1 MSIPHADSL
10 VYPFYRPGVNGKF
23 AQKYQAVF
31 NNNNE
36 CGEMTEYVQA
46 LCLAGS
52 CPNRTHPLFKHIEK
66 HAFGDRMDIAAL
78 LLILSRRLLLRAFA
92 VVADVDILKAPFDEI
107 VRVVRD

>member
-1 MSIPHADSL
+1 MQP
-10 VYPFYRPGVNGKF
+10 VPGFPGRAF
-23 AQKYQAVF
+23 
-31 NNNNE
+31 
-36 CGEMTEYVQA
+36 
-46 LCLAGS
+46 LCPNRTRVTARRELGRV

-66 HAFGDRMDIAAL
+66 HAFGDHMDIAAL

>member
-23 AQKYQAVF
+23 AQKCQAMF

-36 CGEMTEYVQA
+36 CDEMTGYVQA
-46 LCLAGS
+46 LSLAGS

-66 HAFGDRMDIAAL
+66 HAFGDHMD
-78 LLILSRRLLLRAFA
+78 ILSRRLLLRAFA

>member
-1 MSIPHADSL
+1 M
-10 VYPFYRPGVNGKF
+10 
-23 AQKYQAVF
+23 F

-36 CGEMTEYVQA
+36 CDEMTGYVQA
-46 LCLAGS
+46 LSLAGS
-52 CPNRTHPLFKHIEK
+52 VSESDTPFIQAYRETCFRRSY
-66 HAFGDRMDIAAL
+66 GYRAL

>member
-36 CGEMTEYVQA
+36 CGEMTGYVQA

-52 CPNRTHPLFKHIEK
+52 GPNWTHPLFKQK
-66 HAFGDRMDIAAL
+66 HAFGDHMDIAAL